1 MIVAIRLLS
10 NWSSSGRENDK
21 SREKE
26 KEKESDIAKD
36 FIINKDR
43 DNEMSVFNK
52 ERNGLEVGITESSRD
67 KSWTSDQAK
76 KMLTL
81 LEGLRTIFL
90 SIFPSSHLYF
100 YMFPS
105 GNLSHCFYF
114 ISLSLPPLAQ
124 CRFHLSPSITIF
136 TYLSYYLFLCSSVF
150 ISLPFSFSFCIRES
164 RSSANSFSFFLF
176 MY

>member
-1 MIVAIRLLS
+1 MAIRLLS

-90 SIFPSSHLYF
+90 SIFLGICLFFLLHL
-100 YMFPS
+100 S
-105 GNLSHCFYF
+105 L
-114 ISLSLPPLAQ
+114 SLSLPPLSQ
-124 CRFHLSPSITIF
+124 CRFLHREGEANLQ
-136 TYLSYYLFLCSSVF
+136 LCP
-150 ISLPFSFSFCIRES
+150 L
-164 RSSANSFSFFLF
+164 
-176 MY
+176 